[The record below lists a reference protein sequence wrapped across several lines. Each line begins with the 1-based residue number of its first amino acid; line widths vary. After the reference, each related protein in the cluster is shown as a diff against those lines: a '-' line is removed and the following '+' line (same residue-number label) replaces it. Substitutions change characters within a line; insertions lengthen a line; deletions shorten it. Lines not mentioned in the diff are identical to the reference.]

1 MDSNGSLMA
10 MSNRDVIGRG
20 LELLAGGLG
29 PFVDARMTAA
39 VPGGQDWISVL
50 SARDRSRHGTGHR
63 NSLSDARF
71 LLRVVT
77 EQWRAFNGQLSRAE
91 QSYASELRDTGNRW
105 AHGEPFS
112 ADDTCRALDTM
123 ERLLTAVG
131 AAGQASKVRGLRL
144 DFCPAV
150 IQQETRPG
158 DARAHASCPPAR
170 PPPSP
175 STGASWNR
183 VTRADVIR
191 AIGEYDRLGQDR
203 FLAEHGFG
211 RATAYLLIYDGRS
224 YDSKA
229 IAGVAYKLA
238 TGVPLGAHDFNGG
251 IYGAARVLLRLG
263 FQVRNVSSPP
273 GGPSA

>member
-1 MDSNGSLMA
+1 MPGPRVVLAAGSGGA
-10 MSNRDVIGRG
+10 
-20 LELLAGGLG
+20 LLVLHPATRTSHLPLG
-29 PFVDARMTAA
+29 PF
-39 VPGGQDWISVL
+39 
-50 SARDRSRHGTGHR
+50 
-63 NSLSDARF
+63 
-71 LLRVVT
+71 
-77 EQWRAFNGQLSRAE
+77 
-91 QSYASELRDTGNRW
+91 TGNRW

-144 DFCPAV
+144 DFRPAV
-150 IQQETRPG
+150 IQQETGPG
-158 DARAHASCPPAR
+158 DARAHASGPPAR
-170 PPPSP
+170 TPPSP
-175 STGASWNR
+175 RTGASWNR

-203 FLAEHGFG
+203 FFAEHGFG
-211 RATAYLLIYDGRS
+211 RATAYLLIYDGRG

-263 FQVRNVSSPP
+263 FQVRNVRSPA